1 MSEDS
6 GEFTPTLLAHD
17 GVLAGERLAFTGT
30 LASMTH
36 QQAHELAEKNGGV
49 ATASVSRQTTMLIV
63 GEEGW
68 PLESNGTPSL
78 KLQQVLEWQHEGA
91 SIRIVQE
98 SDWLEMLGLDR
109 RDEEVRRQ
117 YTPAMLS
124 QLLNVPVGVIRSWER
139 AGLIRPVRHVFRLP
153 YFEFQEVAGAR
164 RLAEMIAAGVP
175 KAEIEAG
182 LAKLKHV
189 LPGIE
194 QPLVQLELLARD
206 KHVVY
211 RDRGGLVESVS
222 GQRLLDFD
230 GTAAPAKLQI
240 ATKRDDALRD
250 VQAHWTADE
259 WFDAACRHLE
269 NQEVQAAVEAFRL
282 CLIDDPSR
290 ADANFQLAEALYRLG
305 RIDGA
310 LERYHV
316 AVELDHNYLEA
327 WTQLGC
333 LHAEQGELQGALDAF
348 DVALE
353 VHPEYPDA
361 HLHKAEVLHQLGRTD
376 EAVVHWQ
383 TYLKFDTR
391 GPWAE
396 NARRRLAAAGVPA
409 E

>member
-240 ATKRDDALRD
+240 ATKLDDALRD

-290 ADANFQLAEALYRLG
+290 ADANWITTIWKPG
-305 RIDGA
+305 RNWAACMRSRGS
-310 LERYHV
+310 
-316 AVELDHNYLEA
+316 
-327 WTQLGC
+327 C
-333 LHAEQGELQGALDAF
+333 
-348 DVALE
+348 
-353 VHPEYPDA
+353 
-361 HLHKAEVLHQLGRTD
+361 
-376 EAVVHWQ
+376 
-383 TYLKFDTR
+383 R
-391 GPWAE
+391 GPWMLSTWRWRSTRNIPTPICTKRKSCINSAG
-396 NARRRLAAAGVPA
+396 RTRRLCIGRRISNLTPA
-409 E
+409 DLGRRTLDGG